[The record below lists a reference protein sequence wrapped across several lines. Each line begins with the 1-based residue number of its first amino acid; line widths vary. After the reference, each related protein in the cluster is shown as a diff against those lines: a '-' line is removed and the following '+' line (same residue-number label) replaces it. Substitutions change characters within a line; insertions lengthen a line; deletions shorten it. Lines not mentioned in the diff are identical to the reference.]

1 MKQQKA
7 KMKYFSFAARILF
20 ILALPAVFLCLSL
33 TIAFNSQWLYQYGF
47 DKYDV
52 AATTGLEQS
61 QLELAAS
68 GLIDYFNSG
77 DDLIELEVTRNG
89 RPMELFNQREVLH
102 LKDVKFLVHLNYTV
116 LLACGLYAMVYSAV
130 FLARSTDRWPGLMKN
145 IILGGVLNLVLIGG
159 LGLIALMD
167 FHWFFLQFHLIS
179 FTNDL
184 WLLDPAKDYLIMLF
198 PQGFWF
204 DATLFVAL
212 SAAGWSVLAG
222 GLAAVLFFKR
232 GRS

>member
-1 MKQQKA
+1 
-7 KMKYFSFAARILF
+7 MKYFSRAARILF

-33 TIAFNSQWLYQYGF
+33 TVAFNSQWLYQYGF

-52 AATTGLEQS
+52 AAATGLDQS
-61 QLELAAS
+61 QLELAAG

-77 DDLIELEVTRNG
+77 DELIQLEVIKNG

-102 LKDVKFLVHLNYTV
+102 LKDVKALVQLNYTV
-116 LLACGLYAMVYSAV
+116 LLACGLYVLAYAAI
-130 FLARSTDRWPGLMKN
+130 FLTTNSSRWPSLMKN
-145 IILGGVLNLVLIGG
+145 VIIGGTLNLVLIGG
-159 LGLIALMD
+159 LGLIALVD
-167 FHWFFLQFHLIS
+167 FSWFFLQFHLVS
-179 FTNDL
+179 FANDL
-184 WLLDPAKDYLIMLF
+184 WLLDPTKDYLIMLF

-222 GLAAVLFFKR
+222 GSAAVLFFR
-232 GRS
+232 WRRS